1 MVSVS
6 KACAGQSL
14 FLDNACA
21 TDGFILRLENSMSWA
36 YSAGFRWLPN
46 PKRKINSLAHS
57 KLVLVARKLRQM
69 ILELVGGLHKR
80 FFHCK

>member
-1 MVSVS
+1 
-6 KACAGQSL
+6 
-14 FLDNACA
+14 
-21 TDGFILRLENSMSWA
+21 MSWA

-80 FFHCK
+80 FSITSKKLAASHAQT